1 MNVNDLFKASFGSY
15 GSVYLNGDGAILDL
29 DGATANRF
37 IMAITMMEDVTFQKI
52 QTLDGVIGSISSDGS
67 TETQIDD
74 AFGAV
79 TSWTSGT
86 SNNDAL
92 SITTSHVFPKGVTIY
107 GKWDYVDLNSGAC
120 LCYLAPV
127 GY

>member
-15 GSVYLNGDGAILDL
+15 GSVYLNGNGAILNL
-29 DGATANRF
+29 EGATANRF
-37 IMAITMMEDVTFQKI
+37 ILAITMMEDTTFEKI
-52 QTLDGVIGSISSDGS
+52 QTLDGVIGSISTDD
-67 TETQIDD
+67 TNETQIDD

-79 TSWTSGT
+79 TNLGDD
-86 SNNDAL
+86 DAL
-92 SITTSHVFPKGVTIY
+92 AITTSHTFPKGVTIY
-107 GKWDYVDLNSGAC
+107 GKWDHVELNGGSC

>member
-29 DGATANRF
+29 DSASATRF
-37 IMAITMMEDVTFQKI
+37 ILAITMMADVTFQKI
-52 QTLDGVIGSISSDGS
+52 QTLDGVIGSISTDD
-67 TETQIDD
+67 TNETQIDD

-79 TSWTSGT
+79 TNLGDNDSLAITS
-86 SNNDAL
+86 
-92 SITTSHVFPKGVTIY
+92 SHIFPKGVTIY
-107 GKWDYVDLNSGAC
+107 GKWDHIELNGGSC

>member
-29 DGATANRF
+29 DGTSANRF
-37 IMAITMMEDVTFQKI
+37 ILAITMMSDVTFQKI
-52 QTLDGVIGSISSDGS
+52 QTLDGVIGSISTDD
-67 TETQIDD
+67 TNETQIDD

-79 TSWTSGT
+79 TNLGD
-86 SNNDAL
+86 NDSLAI
-92 SITTSHVFPKGVTIY
+92 ITTHIFPKGVTIY
-107 GKWDYVDLNSGAC
+107 GKWDHVELNSGSC

>member
-37 IMAITMMEDVTFQKI
+37 ILAITMMEDVTFEKI
-52 QTLDGVIGSISSDGS
+52 QTLDGVIGSISTDD
-67 TETQIDD
+67 TNETQIDD

-79 TSWTSGT
+79 TNLGDD
-86 SNNDAL
+86 DAL
-92 SITTSHVFPKGVTIY
+92 AITTSHTFPKGITIY
-107 GKWDYVDLNSGAC
+107 GKWDHVELNSGSC

>member
-1 MNVNDLFKASFGSY
+1 MNVNDLFKASFGQF
-15 GSVYLNGDGAILDL
+15 GSVYLNGDGAQLDL

-37 IMAITMMEDVTFQKI
+37 IIAITMLEDVTFQTI
-52 QTLDGVIGSISSDGS
+52 TTLDGVIGSISTDD
-67 TETQIDD
+67 TNETQIDD

-79 TSWTSGT
+79 TNLGDD
-86 SNNDAL
+86 DAL
-92 SITTSHVFPKGVTIY
+92 AITTSHTFPKGVSIY
-107 GKWDYVDLNSGAC
+107 GKWDFVELNAGSC

>member
-1 MNVNDLFKASFGSY
+1 MNVDDLFKASFGFY
-15 GSVYLNGDGAILDL
+15 GSVYLNGDGAQLDL

-37 IMAITMMEDVTFQKI
+37 IMAITMLDDVTFQTI
-52 QTLDGVIGSISSDGS
+52 TTLDGVIGSISTDD
-67 TETQIDD
+67 TNETQIDD

-79 TSWTSGT
+79 TDLGDD
-86 SNNDAL
+86 DAL
-92 SITTSHVFPKGVTIY
+92 AITAAHIFPKGVTIY
-107 GKWDYVDLNSGAC
+107 GKWDFVELNTGSC

>member
-29 DGATANRF
+29 DGTSANRF
-37 IMAITMMEDVTFQKI
+37 ILAITMMADVTFQKI
-52 QTLDGVIGSISSDGS
+52 QTLDGVIGSISTDD
-67 TETQIDD
+67 TNETQIDD

-79 TSWTSGT
+79 TNLGD
-86 SNNDAL
+86 NDSLA
-92 SITTSHVFPKGVTIY
+92 ITTTHIFPKGVTIY
-107 GKWDYVDLNSGAC
+107 GKWNHVELNSGSC

>member
-29 DGATANRF
+29 EGATATRF
-37 IMAITMMEDVTFQKI
+37 ILAITMLEDVTFQKI
-52 QTLDGVIGSISSDGS
+52 QTLDGVIGSISTDD
-67 TETQIDD
+67 TNETQIDD

-79 TSWTSGT
+79 TNLGDD
-86 SNNDAL
+86 DAL
-92 SITTSHVFPKGVTIY
+92 AITTSHTFPKGITIY
-107 GKWDYVDLNSGAC
+107 GKWDHVELNSGSC

>member
-1 MNVNDLFKASFGSY
+1 MNVDDLFKASFGQF
-15 GSVYLNGDGAILDL
+15 GSVYLNGDGAQLDL

-37 IMAITMMEDVTFQKI
+37 IMAITMLDDVTFQTI
-52 QTLDGVIGSISSDGS
+52 TTLDGVIGSISTDD
-67 TETQIDD
+67 TNETQIDD

-79 TSWTSGT
+79 TDLGDD
-86 SNNDAL
+86 DAL
-92 SITTSHVFPKGVTIY
+92 AITAAHIFPKGVTIY
-107 GKWDYVDLNSGAC
+107 GKWDFVELNTGSC

>member
-15 GSVYLNGDGAILDL
+15 GSVYLENDGAILDL
-29 DGATANRF
+29 NGSTANRF
-37 IMAITMMEDVTFQKI
+37 VLAITFLSDTKFQAI
-52 QTLDGVIGSISSDGS
+52 QTLDGVIGSISTDD
-67 TETQIDD
+67 TNETQIDD

-79 TSWTSGT
+79 TNLGD
-86 SNNDAL
+86 ND
-92 SITTSHVFPKGVTIY
+92 SIAIDSTVRFPKGVTIY
-107 GKWDYVDLNSGAC
+107 GKWDYVELHEGSC

>member
-29 DGATANRF
+29 DGSSANRF

-52 QTLDGVIGSISSDGS
+52 QTLDGVIGSISTDD
-67 TETQIDD
+67 TNETQIDD

-79 TSWTSGT
+79 TNLGDD
-86 SNNDAL
+86 DAL
-92 SITTSHVFPKGVTIY
+92 AITTSHTFPKGVTIY
-107 GKWDYVDLNSGAC
+107 GKWDHVELNSGSC

>member
-37 IMAITMMEDVTFQKI
+37 ILAITMMADVTFQKI
-52 QTLDGVIGSISSDGS
+52 QTLDGVIGSISTDD
-67 TETQIDD
+67 TNETQIDD

-79 TSWTSGT
+79 TNLGDNDSLAITS
-86 SNNDAL
+86 
-92 SITTSHVFPKGVTIY
+92 SHIFPKGVTIY
-107 GKWDYVDLNSGAC
+107 GKWDHVELNGGSC
-120 LCYLAPV
+120 LCYLGPV

>member
-15 GSVYLNGDGAILDL
+15 GSVYLNGDGSQLDL
-29 DGATANRF
+29 TGATANRF
-37 IMAITMMEDVTFQKI
+37 ILAITMMEDVTFQTI
-52 QTLDGVIGSISSDGS
+52 QTLDGVIGSISTDD
-67 TETQIDD
+67 TNETQIDD

-79 TSWTSGT
+79 TNLGDD
-86 SNNDAL
+86 DAL
-92 SITTSHVFPKGVTIY
+92 ALTTSHTFPKGITIY
-107 GKWDYVDLNSGAC
+107 GKWDHVELNSGSC